1 MADLEERFEI
11 FSAFRLGMIEFF
23 SNDLADDGMKHR
35 KGGIS
40 HRIALRLRPYFPMLY
55 TIDIDTDGA
64 DVLVWKEDEIPL
76 AIFWSDGYLTEK
88 EKKIL
93 TTFSIE
99 PSFKAELE
107 ELFTDMGLG
116 WAAGVRF
123 ALREFYKKYSEE
135 N

>member
-1 MADLEERFEI
+1 
-11 FSAFRLGMIEFF
+11 MIESREKMIMQNNESLSGMKAKRVF
-23 SNDLADDGMKHR
+23 SN
-35 KGGIS
+35 S
-40 HRIALRLRPYFPMLY
+40 
-55 TIDIDTDGA
+55 
-64 DVLVWKEDEIPL
+64 
-76 AIFWSDGYLTEK
+76 EK

-107 ELFTDMGLG
+107 ELFSDMGLG

-123 ALREFYKKYSEE
+123 ALREFWKKYSEE

>member
-1 MADLEERFEI
+1 MALRKVDGKDEI
-11 FSAFRLGMIEFF
+11 MQNESLSGMKAKRVF
-23 SNDLADDGMKHR
+23 SN
-35 KGGIS
+35 
-40 HRIALRLRPYFPMLY
+40 
-55 TIDIDTDGA
+55 
-64 DVLVWKEDEIPL
+64 
-76 AIFWSDGYLTEK
+76 SDK

-123 ALREFYKKYSEE
+123 ALREFYKKYADQE
-135 N
+135 

>member
-1 MADLEERFEI
+1 MALRRVDGKEEVMQNE
-11 FSAFRLGMIEFF
+11 SLSGMKAKRVF
-23 SNDLADDGMKHR
+23 SN
-35 KGGIS
+35 S
-40 HRIALRLRPYFPMLY
+40 
-55 TIDIDTDGA
+55 
-64 DVLVWKEDEIPL
+64 
-76 AIFWSDGYLTEK
+76 EK

-99 PSFKAELE
+99 PSFKSELE
-107 ELFTDMGLG
+107 SLFTDMGLG

>member
-1 MADLEERFEI
+1 MALRRVDGKEEIMQNE
-11 FSAFRLGMIEFF
+11 SLSGMKAKRVF
-23 SNDLADDGMKHR
+23 SN
-35 KGGIS
+35 S
-40 HRIALRLRPYFPMLY
+40 
-55 TIDIDTDGA
+55 
-64 DVLVWKEDEIPL
+64 
-76 AIFWSDGYLTEK
+76 EK

-123 ALREFYKKYSEE
+123 ALREFWKKYSEE

>member
-1 MADLEERFEI
+1 MALRRVDGKEEIMQNE
-11 FSAFRLGMIEFF
+11 SLSGMKAKRVF
-23 SNDLADDGMKHR
+23 SN
-35 KGGIS
+35 
-40 HRIALRLRPYFPMLY
+40 
-55 TIDIDTDGA
+55 
-64 DVLVWKEDEIPL
+64 
-76 AIFWSDGYLTEK
+76 SDK

>member
-1 MADLEERFEI
+1 MALRRIDGKEEVMQNE
-11 FSAFRLGMIEFF
+11 SLSGMKAKRVF
-23 SNDLADDGMKHR
+23 SN
-35 KGGIS
+35 S
-40 HRIALRLRPYFPMLY
+40 
-55 TIDIDTDGA
+55 
-64 DVLVWKEDEIPL
+64 
-76 AIFWSDGYLTEK
+76 EK

>member
-1 MADLEERFEI
+1 MALRRVDGKEEVMQNE
-11 FSAFRLGMIEFF
+11 SLSGMKAKRVF
-23 SNDLADDGMKHR
+23 SN
-35 KGGIS
+35 S
-40 HRIALRLRPYFPMLY
+40 
-55 TIDIDTDGA
+55 
-64 DVLVWKEDEIPL
+64 
-76 AIFWSDGYLTEK
+76 EK

-107 ELFTDMGLG
+107 ELFSDMGLG

>member
-1 MADLEERFEI
+1 MALRRVDGTEEIMQNNE
-11 FSAFRLGMIEFF
+11 SLSGMKAKRVF
-23 SNDLADDGMKHR
+23 SN
-35 KGGIS
+35 S
-40 HRIALRLRPYFPMLY
+40 
-55 TIDIDTDGA
+55 
-64 DVLVWKEDEIPL
+64 
-76 AIFWSDGYLTEK
+76 EK

-107 ELFTDMGLG
+107 ELFSDMGLG

-123 ALREFYKKYSEE
+123 ALREFWKKYSEE